1 MFWDSSAVVPFLVTE
16 DWSSEGTSLLSGDPR
31 PVIWWATPVE
41 CMSALERRRREGVLP
56 VAGYEFGRRRLHD
69 LLASVDVVA
78 PHAAVREE
86 AMQLL
91 GAHPLRAADALQL
104 AAAETCRRAGADVTS
119 FVCLD
124 DRLRLAAT
132 QEGFD
137 VLPERAL

>member
-16 DWSSEGTSLLSGDPR
+16 EWSSEGTSLLSDDPR

-69 LLASVDVVA
+69 LLAWVDVVE
-78 PHAAVREE
+78 PHTAVREE
-86 AMQLL
+86 AMRLL

-104 AAAETCRRAGADVTS
+104 AAAETGRRASADAAS

-124 DRLRLAAT
+124 DRLRVAPA
-132 QEGFD
+132 QEGLD
-137 VLPERAL
+137 VLPERTL